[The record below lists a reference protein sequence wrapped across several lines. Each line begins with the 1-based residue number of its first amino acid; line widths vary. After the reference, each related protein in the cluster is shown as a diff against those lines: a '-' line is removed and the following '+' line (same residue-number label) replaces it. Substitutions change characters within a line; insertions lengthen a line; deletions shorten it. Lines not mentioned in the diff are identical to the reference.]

1 MNGPWPQIVNEKFF
15 WCSATWK
22 DVLRSLLQLRNPIF
36 GVKSCMDC
44 WNRKWYVR
52 DTKVQVRE
60 FLNGMHCTETG
71 KGNRAKKAASNVYCP
86 TPQNGQRLG
95 PIESILSWR
104 LSAQLYR
111 ARKLLCS
118 CVFIARPPGTST
130 AAVRRRPQ
138 SAAACGLT
146 DGVDWKESGRHYC
159 RLCSE

>member
-71 KGNRAKKAASNVYCP
+71 EGNRAKKAASNVLLPDAAKWPTAWADRINIKLAFISAALSRPKIALQLRIYRPTARYVDGGSKAP
-86 TPQNGQRLG
+86 TP
-95 PIESILSWR
+95 E
-104 LSAQLYR
+104 
-111 ARKLLCS
+111 CS
-118 CVFIARPPGTST
+118 CVRS
-130 AAVRRRPQ
+130 
-138 SAAACGLT
+138 
-146 DGVDWKESGRHYC
+146 DGRGWLKGVG
-159 RLCSE
+159 